1 MSLPGRGFRPVLPG
15 ILLLAVIG
23 AAAGF
28 VATRLMRVNTD
39 LPTAMGIGVL
49 GALVGG
55 LGLRLLLT
63 VGGWFVTF
71 VLAVAGSVALI
82 WVWQQFTRRR

>member
-1 MSLPGRGFRPVLPG
+1 MFPG
-15 ILLLAVIG
+15 IILLAVIG

-28 VATRLMRVNTD
+28 VATRIMKVNTD

-49 GALVGG
+49 GALLGG

-71 VLAVAGSVALI
+71 VLALAGSMALI
-82 WVWQQFTRRR
+82 WLWQVATRKR

>member
-1 MSLPGRGFRPVLPG
+1 MFPG

-23 AAAGF
+23 AAAGY
-28 VATRLMRVNTD
+28 VATRLMKVDAD

-49 GALVGG
+49 GALIGG

-71 VLAVAGSVALI
+71 VLALAGSIAVI
-82 WVWQQFTRRR
+82 WVWQQITKRR

>member
-1 MSLPGRGFRPVLPG
+1 MLPG

-23 AAAGF
+23 AAAGY
-28 VATRLMRVNTD
+28 VATRIMKVDTD

-49 GALVGG
+49 GALIGG

-63 VGGWFVTF
+63 IGGWFVTF
-71 VLAVAGSVALI
+71 ALALLGSMALI
-82 WVWQQFTRRR
+82 WIWQQFTRRR

>member
-1 MSLPGRGFRPVLPG
+1 MYSG
-15 ILLLAVIG
+15 IILLAVIG
-23 AAAGF
+23 AAAGY
-28 VATRLMRVNTD
+28 VATRLMRVDVD

-71 VLAVAGSVALI
+71 VLALAGSMALI
-82 WVWQQFTRRR
+82 WLWQQVTRRR

>member
-1 MSLPGRGFRPVLPG
+1 MFPG
-15 ILLLAVIG
+15 IILLAVIG
-23 AAAGF
+23 AAAGY
-28 VATRLMRVNTD
+28 VATRLMKVDAD

-49 GALVGG
+49 GALIGG

-71 VLAVAGSVALI
+71 VLALAGSMALI
-82 WVWQQFTRRR
+82 WVWQRFNRRR

>member
-1 MSLPGRGFRPVLPG
+1 MFPG
-15 ILLLAVIG
+15 IILLAVIG
-23 AAAGF
+23 AAAGY
-28 VATRLMRVNTD
+28 VATRLMKVDAD

-49 GALVGG
+49 GALIGG

-71 VLAVAGSVALI
+71 VLALAGSIAVI
-82 WVWQQFTRRR
+82 WVWQQITKRR

>member
-1 MSLPGRGFRPVLPG
+1 MYAGI
-15 ILLLAVIG
+15 ILLAAIG
-23 AAAGF
+23 AVAGY
-28 VATRLMRVNTD
+28 VATRIMRVDAD

-49 GALVGG
+49 GALLGG

-71 VLAVAGSVALI
+71 VLALAGSMALI
-82 WVWQQFTRRR
+82 WIWQQLTRRR

>member
-1 MSLPGRGFRPVLPG
+1 MIPGLVL
-15 ILLLAVIG
+15 LVVIG
-23 AAAGF
+23 AVAGY
-28 VATRLMRVNTD
+28 VATRLMRVDTD

-55 LGLRLLLT
+55 LGLRFVLT

-71 VLAVAGSVALI
+71 LLALAGSIALI
-82 WVWQQFTRRR
+82 WLWQQITRRR

>member
-1 MSLPGRGFRPVLPG
+1 MFPGV
-15 ILLLAVIG
+15 ILLAVIG
-23 AAAGF
+23 AAAGY
-28 VATRLMRVNTD
+28 VATRVMRVETD

-49 GALVGG
+49 GALLGG

-71 VLAVAGSVALI
+71 ALALAGSMALI
-82 WVWQQFTRRR
+82 WLWQQLTRRR

>member
-1 MSLPGRGFRPVLPG
+1 MFPG

-23 AAAGF
+23 AAAGY
-28 VATRLMRVNTD
+28 VATRLMKVDAD

-49 GALVGG
+49 GALIGG

-71 VLAVAGSVALI
+71 VLALAGSIALI
-82 WVWQQFTRRR
+82 WVWQQITKRR